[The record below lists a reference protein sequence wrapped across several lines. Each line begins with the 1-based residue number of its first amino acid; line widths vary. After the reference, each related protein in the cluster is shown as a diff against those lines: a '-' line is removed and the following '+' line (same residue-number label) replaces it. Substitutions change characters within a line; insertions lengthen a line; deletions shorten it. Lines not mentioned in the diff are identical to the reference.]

1 MQAVTRIGVAS
12 LLLVAAAGAHA
23 VAAPSEDLDRAR
35 SAFRA
40 GDCPTA
46 VPTLTV
52 LLYPTPQLA
61 TPAQLAEAHLLYGAC
76 LVGTGDNAAA
86 SREFEEALFVEST
99 LTLDPMLF
107 SPDAVRLFDQT
118 RATVE
123 ARARQEAEARALAEE
138 REKLRK
144 YRESLVF
151 YEVRP
156 YSLNFVPGGVGQ
168 FQRGAIGRGVF
179 FASTQLATAA
189 TSAGIWI
196 YLVRKYGYGGTV
208 PREDAAFARRLQQ
221 IEIGTGVAF
230 LGLVAWGIVDS
241 LVHYKPQVQVRGD
254 DALLVPPGP
263 GTAPEPARPTSP
275 VTRMELGPT
284 LVPGGGGL
292 ALTVTY

>member
-1 MQAVTRIGVAS
+1 MTRGAAAA
-12 LLLVAAAGAHA
+12 LLVLGASVGRAAA
-23 VAAPSEDLDRAR
+23 APAEDLDRAR
-35 SAFRA
+35 TAFRA
-40 GDCPTA
+40 GDCPAA

-76 LVGTGDNAAA
+76 LVGAGDNAAA
-86 SREFEEALFVEST
+86 GREFEEALFVEST

-107 SPDAVRLFDQT
+107 SPDAIRVFEQT
-118 RATVE
+118 RTTVE

-168 FQRGAIGRGVF
+168 FQRGAIGRGLF

-221 IEIGTGVAF
+221 VEIGTGVAF

-241 LVHYKPQVQVRGD
+241 LIHYKPQVQVRGD

-263 GTAPEPARPTSP
+263 DAVPAHSPRTAPAARLD
-275 VTRMELGPT
+275 LGPT